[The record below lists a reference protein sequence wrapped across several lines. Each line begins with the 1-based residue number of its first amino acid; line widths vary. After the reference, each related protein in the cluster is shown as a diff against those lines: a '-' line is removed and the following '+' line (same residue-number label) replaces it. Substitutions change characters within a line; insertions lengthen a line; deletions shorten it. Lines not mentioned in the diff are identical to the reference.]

1 MRFRDLLG
9 PTSVSL
15 KQEIQFSIVRLWLHW
30 TGVLKGGGPRWLQA
44 RPAPLPPP
52 KKEQTPTKI
61 KPKIQLQPLNPRGQ
75 DAAESPARERVSELS
90 ERRQKR
96 GEGTD
101 RCCPER
107 CCATGTGR
115 APVGRS
121 CRAAGSGSSA
131 SARLQHNQHPS
142 VLRIS
147 TKTCTLT
154 TVTHRKG
161 VEGGR
166 VGVTHRNRDF
176 TSDRSDTQ
184 KQRFY
189 FR

>member
-1 MRFRDLLG
+1 M
-9 PTSVSL
+9 
-15 KQEIQFSIVRLWLHW
+15 
-30 TGVLKGGGPRWLQA
+30 
-44 RPAPLPPP
+44 
-52 KKEQTPTKI
+52 
-61 KPKIQLQPLNPRGQ
+61 
-75 DAAESPARERVSELS
+75 SELS

-101 RCCPER
+101 RCCPGR

-115 APVGRS
+115 APAGRS

-147 TKTCTLT
+147 TKTRTLT
-154 TVTHRKG
+154 TVAYRKW
-161 VEGGR
+161 VEEGR

-176 TSDRSDTQ
+176 TLDRSNAQ
-184 KQRFY
+184 KQGFYFRRERCTETERFY
-189 FR
+189 FRWERCTETERFYFRQINLFQFQTSRWTHK